1 MRNGET
7 NRCCCRGLQ
16 GARSFMSQGRKN
28 SARGKVIDKKWFIRR
43 GLLWGLQAGR
53 QALPGYLVG
62 YIFILKG
69 REGKGRRPSLSFL
82 SRCHAF
88 ITSSSSRL
96 GFLSLHGQA
105 RPVIAL
111 WKDYFRS
118 QYNEGL
124 CLWNVTFHKWLFFCV
139 CKEHALGVI
148 NLLTPLGRL
157 QALFSTI
164 VLLFRG
170 MSHASVAWF
179 CC

>member
-124 CLWNVTFHKWLFFCV
+124 SLWNVTFPYMIVFLWAQSTCW
-139 CKEHALGVI
+139 GVI
-148 NLLTPLGRL
+148 NLMIPLSRL
-157 QALFSTI
+157 
-164 VLLFRG
+164 
-170 MSHASVAWF
+170 
-179 CC
+179 